1 MHVGRC
7 TQCRRRVQ
15 GRHPFQHC
23 DALGAAGVLLGP
35 RVLGIGHLLHY
46 RYGLSF
52 ARAAAILSEMF
63 GLRVSRSALCRAAA
77 STAVEL
83 APTHQA
89 IRKVVNAAPAVTA
102 DETGWRIGGRRKW
115 LWVVTC
121 PEATLF
127 RVCEGR
133 GFDDAKT
140 LLDADYSG
148 VLVRDGWAP
157 YRSYTKATH
166 QSCIAHLARRAHEL
180 KIQLPSDQARFPVAV
195 AKILDEALAWRDE
208 QRPLAARVLRRHRRR
223 VAAPAGTRWCW
234 ARRWRHYECRH
245 RRPPRSV
252 RRSSQRTRG

>member
-1 MHVGRC
+1 M
-7 TQCRRRVQ
+7 
-15 GRHPFQHC
+15 
-23 DALGAAGVLLGP
+23 
-35 RVLGIGHLLHY
+35 
-46 RYGLSF
+46 
-52 ARAAAILSEMF
+52 
-63 GLRVSRSALCRAAA
+63 
-77 STAVEL
+77 
-83 APTHQA
+83 
-89 IRKVVNAAPAVTA
+89 
-102 DETGWRIGGRRKW
+102 
-115 LWVVTC
+115 WVVTC

-208 QRPLAARVLRRHRRR
+208 QRPLAARVDAADMLGLRLADICRGPFIGEPNRRFAKHLTR
-223 VAAPAGTRWCW
+223 EHDAIFTFLTRDNDAANWRGEQAIRPAVVNRKTFGGNRTDKGASTLSVITSVLVTATQRGHAALDILVRSARARAPAPVL
-234 ARRWRHYECRH
+234 AF
-245 RRPPRSV
+245 PIN
-252 RRSSQRTRG
+252 